1 MPIIPELEAMRSG
14 TQSLNV
20 LSDFTHGF
28 KASMSNMRP
37 CFTHT
42 HTHTHER
49 KTRKE
54 KKKEKR
60 EKRKGERNQPGLE
73 THTTL
78 RR

>member
-42 HTHTHER
+42 HTHTHTNER
-49 KTRKE
+49 QEKKRK
-54 KKKEKR
+54 KKKE
-60 EKRKGERNQPGLE
+60 RKGKERE
-73 THTTL
+73 TSQA
-78 RR
+78 